1 MRVPPLNSLAPATEF
16 VINTELQKQFSNG
29 HVDSE
34 KVKALLQEASNLNAV
49 LEKDQIAFAVK
60 KHFDRLSEELQKTP
74 EDLEILQH
82 FTASAALIPLMPFG
96 INLWKPQNAY
106 DQLREKILPEIKE
119 RTDEKSKTWVGNFTL
134 LGRQLGFH
142 IPSS

>member
-1 MRVPPLNSLAPATEF
+1 
-16 VINTELQKQFSNG
+16 
-29 HVDSE
+29 
-34 KVKALLQEASNLNAV
+34 
-49 LEKDQIAFAVK
+49 
-60 KHFDRLSEELQKTP
+60 
-74 EDLEILQH
+74 
-82 FTASAALIPLMPFG
+82 MPFG